1 MKVNKLKP
9 GDTIGFLIPSSK
21 FNMDDSRIKNLE
33 KYLNDFGLKIKYG
46 KTCSSSYGYLAGTD
60 QERIS
65 DIEEMFSDPNISA
78 IVCMKGG
85 YGAGRIV
92 DKIDYEII
100 KNNPKLFI
108 GFSDITIFL
117 NCIYQKTSIPTI
129 HGLVGI
135 FLGHPNIDSFSVND
149 FKTLLFENTKGRIL
163 KNPND
168 NCKTLVGG
176 VSEGVLV
183 GGNIMLVTNLI
194 GSDYDIDMTD
204 KILFLEEVN
213 EKPYSIDRMLCQLR
227 LSKRFEQL
235 KGIIFGHFTN
245 CTNEEGFTT
254 DEVIEQYCQDLKIP
268 VITHFAS
275 GHEFPFI
282 NLPIGVKVRLDADNK
297 NIEILEEIYN

>member
-33 KYLNDFGLKIKYG
+33 KHLNDFGLKIKYG

-204 KILFLEEVN
+204 
-213 EKPYSIDRMLCQLR
+213 
-227 LSKRFEQL
+227 
-235 KGIIFGHFTN
+235 
-245 CTNEEGFTT
+245 
-254 DEVIEQYCQDLKIP
+254 
-268 VITHFAS
+268 
-275 GHEFPFI
+275 
-282 NLPIGVKVRLDADNK
+282 
-297 NIEILEEIYN
+297 

>member
-1 MKVNKLKP
+1 
-9 GDTIGFLIPSSK
+9 
-21 FNMDDSRIKNLE
+21 
-33 KYLNDFGLKIKYG
+33 
-46 KTCSSSYGYLAGTD
+46 
-60 QERIS
+60 
-65 DIEEMFSDPNISA
+65 
-78 IVCMKGG
+78 
-85 YGAGRIV
+85 
-92 DKIDYEII
+92 
-100 KNNPKLFI
+100 
-108 GFSDITIFL
+108 
-117 NCIYQKTSIPTI
+117 
-129 HGLVGI
+129 
-135 FLGHPNIDSFSVND
+135 
-149 FKTLLFENTKGRIL
+149 FENTKGRIL